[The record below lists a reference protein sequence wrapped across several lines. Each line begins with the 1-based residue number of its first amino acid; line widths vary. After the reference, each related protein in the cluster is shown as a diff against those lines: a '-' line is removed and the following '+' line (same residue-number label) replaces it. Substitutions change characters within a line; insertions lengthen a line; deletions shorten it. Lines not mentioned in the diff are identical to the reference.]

1 MIIFHIDA
9 NSAYLSWSA
18 AALLER
24 GGTLDLR
31 TVPSVVGGSQASRH
45 GIVLAKSIPA
55 KKVGI
60 KTGESLFEAR
70 QKYPKL
76 LVVPP
81 DYDLYMNCSD
91 AMYGILRQYSP
102 LIQRYSIDECF
113 VDYTA
118 SAHRFGDPLSLAER
132 IRERMRRELGF
143 TVNIGISC
151 NKLLAKMASELEK
164 PDRIHTLFP
173 EEIESKM
180 WPLPVAE
187 LFMVGRATA
196 ARLARINIRTIG
208 ELAAMDR
215 HQLRAMFKSHG
226 ERIGQYANGIDSS
239 PVVPNDRIVQK
250 GIGNSMTVFYDVT
263 DRRELLAYLLSL
275 CERAGARL
283 RALDAR
289 ASLVSVWLR
298 TDAFIS
304 RQHQR
309 QLYFYTDQT
318 SEIYQAAAALME
330 ECWLGEPI
338 RQLGVGLGSLSRT
351 DQEQISFFD
360 SEKASDLRSTDM
372 WVDRIRQRYGDGAIM
387 RGVFVNT
394 TLKSMEGGVNEGQFL
409 TMGGYGP

>member
-275 CERAGARL
+275 CERVGARL

-304 RQHQR
+304 RRHQR

-318 SEIYQAAAALME
+318 SEIYRAAAALME

-338 RQLGVGLGSLSRT
+338 RQLGVALGSLSRT

>member
-215 HQLRAMFKSHG
+215 HQLRVMFKSHG

-263 DRRELLAYLLSL
+263 DRRELL
-275 CERAGARL
+275 
-283 RALDAR
+283 
-289 ASLVSVWLR
+289 
-298 TDAFIS
+298 
-304 RQHQR
+304 
-309 QLYFYTDQT
+309 
-318 SEIYQAAAALME
+318 
-330 ECWLGEPI
+330 
-338 RQLGVGLGSLSRT
+338 
-351 DQEQISFFD
+351 
-360 SEKASDLRSTDM
+360 
-372 WVDRIRQRYGDGAIM
+372 
-387 RGVFVNT
+387 
-394 TLKSMEGGVNEGQFL
+394 
-409 TMGGYGP
+409 